1 MRYSDRNPNSP
12 KICVQTLKQ
21 WLRVREEISRFLS
34 SDCEARVLDGM
45 QMAIDM
51 ARSQLVREKGRARY
65 VREMV
70 GRELKRLP
78 PAGEIRV
85 LFKSG
90 EIAKLSG
97 EQDPVQQI
105 LRLEAMKGSWAVSL
119 FVGNRQ
125 LFL

>member
-1 MRYSDRNPNSP
+1 MRHSDRNPNSP

-45 QMAIDM
+45 EMAIDR

-85 LFKSG
+85 LFESG
-90 EIAKLSG
+90 DTAKLSG

>member
-1 MRYSDRNPNSP
+1 MRHSDRNPNSP

-45 QMAIDM
+45 EMAIDR

-78 PAGEIRV
+78 PVREIRV
-85 LFKSG
+85 LFKNG

-105 LRLEAMKGSWAVSL
+105 LRLETMKGSWAVSL

>member
-1 MRYSDRNPNSP
+1 MRHSDRNPNSP

-45 QMAIDM
+45 QMAIDR

-78 PAGEIRV
+78 PVGEIRV

-105 LRLEAMKGSWAVSL
+105 LRLETMTGSWAVSL

>member
-1 MRYSDRNPNSP
+1 MRHSDRNPNSP

-45 QMAIDM
+45 ELAIDR

-90 EIAKLSG
+90 DTAKLSG

-105 LRLEAMKGSWAVSL
+105 LRLETMTGSWAVSL

>member
-1 MRYSDRNPNSP
+1 MRYSNRNSDPP
-12 KICVQTLKQ
+12 KVCVQKLKQ

-34 SDCEARVLDGM
+34 SGCEARVLDGM
-45 QMAIDM
+45 QMAIDR

-85 LFKSG
+85 LFQNG
-90 EIAKLSG
+90 DTAKLSG

-105 LRLEAMKGSWAVSL
+105 LRLEVIKGSWVVSL

>member
-1 MRYSDRNPNSP
+1 MRHSDRNPNSP

-34 SDCEARVLDGM
+34 SNCEARVLDGM
-45 QMAIDM
+45 EMAIDM

-78 PAGEIRV
+78 PAGGIRV

-90 EIAKLSG
+90 DTAKLSG

>member
-1 MRYSDRNPNSP
+1 MRHSDRNPNSP

-45 QMAIDM
+45 QMAINR

-90 EIAKLSG
+90 DTAKLSG

>member
-1 MRYSDRNPNSP
+1 
-12 KICVQTLKQ
+12 
-21 WLRVREEISRFLS
+21 
-34 SDCEARVLDGM
+34 
-45 QMAIDM
+45 
-51 ARSQLVREKGRARY
+51 
-65 VREMV
+65 MV

-78 PAGEIRV
+78 PVGEIRV

-105 LRLEAMKGSWAVSL
+105 LRLETMTGSWAVSL

>member
-1 MRYSDRNPNSP
+1 MRHSDRNPNSP

-45 QMAIDM
+45 EMAIDR

-78 PAGEIRV
+78 PAGGIRV
-85 LFKSG
+85 LFQNG

-105 LRLEAMKGSWAVSL
+105 LRLETIKGSWAVSL

>member
-1 MRYSDRNPNSP
+1 MRHSDRNPNSP

-45 QMAIDM
+45 QMAINR

-78 PAGEIRV
+78 PVGEIRV

-105 LRLEAMKGSWAVSL
+105 LRLETMTGSWAVSL

>member
-1 MRYSDRNPNSP
+1 MRHSDRNPNSP

-45 QMAIDM
+45 EMAIDR

-90 EIAKLSG
+90 DTAKLSG

>member
-45 QMAIDM
+45 EMAIDR

-78 PAGEIRV
+78 PVGEIRV

-105 LRLEAMKGSWAVSL
+105 LRLETMTGSWAVSL